1 MTYEDYRNIYG
12 GLVREERFNAF
23 LNRAISEVDNY
34 LTSEVTTA
42 HYDAYVACVGEI
54 IDIIDTPDVV
64 VDSGANFRNYVQP
77 RTIDTIIKRR
87 LGKTGLIYQGI

>member
-42 HYDAYVACVGEI
+42 HYDAYVCTVGEI
-54 IDIIDTPDVV
+54 IDIIDTPDVA
-64 VDSGANFRNYVQP
+64 VDSGGSFRNYVQP
-77 RTIDTIIKRR
+77 RTIDTIIRRR